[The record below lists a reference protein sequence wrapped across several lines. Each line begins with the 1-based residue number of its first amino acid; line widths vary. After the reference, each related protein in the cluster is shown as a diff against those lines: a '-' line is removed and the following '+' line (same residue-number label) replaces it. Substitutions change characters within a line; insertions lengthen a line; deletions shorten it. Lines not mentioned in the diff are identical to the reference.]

1 MSSSRLCGNWQSEII
16 IEWAADH
23 NGAPCIARCR
33 EEAAL
38 DEAVMPADAFAQ
50 KQAMM
55 HRLQEQQEAFKVHM
69 KCSTQRMKVHEVQ
82 AGPKPWPRE
91 QTSRLWYAF

>member
-1 MSSSRLCGNWQSEII
+1 MGSRLPGC
-16 IEWAADH
+16 ALD
-23 NGAPCIARCR
+23 ARCR

-55 HRLQEQQEAFKVHM
+55 YRLQEQQEAFKVHVN
-69 KCSTQRMKVHEVQ
+69 CIHQAADFLEAC
-82 AGPKPWPRE
+82 AGPKASQRE